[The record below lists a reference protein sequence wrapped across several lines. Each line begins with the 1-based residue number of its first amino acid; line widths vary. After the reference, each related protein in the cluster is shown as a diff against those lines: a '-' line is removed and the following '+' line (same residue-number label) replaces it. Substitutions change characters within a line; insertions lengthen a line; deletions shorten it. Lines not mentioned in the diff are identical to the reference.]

1 MPAPAPVLRTDTGC
15 ATFPIRESRI
25 LNVNL
30 KPQDFLVALKLLALG
45 EQHWTYAR
53 LANELGLS
61 TSEAHAAVQ
70 RGLAAGLLVDAG
82 IARAYAA
89 PRARA
94 APVARE
100 TATAA
105 GTDVYAAVAH
115 RKPADERTSL
125 DSAAVVKRHN
135 LAEFALHGARYAFPP
150 ERLPVGP
157 GVPTSHS
164 APAFAGVFAPNQ
176 EPLVWPDAHGT
187 LRGEGLEPLHP
198 CVPGAALRD
207 ASLYELLALFDAL
220 RAGRARERGMAVTRL
235 QKLID
240 PAARGA
246 AAKARRG

>member
-1 MPAPAPVLRTDTGC
+1 MT
-15 ATFPIRESRI
+15 
-25 LNVNL
+25 L
-30 KPQDFLVALKLLALG
+30 KPQDFLVALKLRSLG

-61 TSEAHAAVQ
+61 ASEAHAAVR
-70 RGLAAGLLVDAG
+70 RGLSAGLLADAAL
-82 IARAYAA
+82 ARAYAA

-100 TATAA
+100 AAA
-105 GTDVYAAVAH
+105 GTGLYAMAPH
-115 RKPADERTSL
+115 RKLAEERTGL
-125 DSAAVVKRHN
+125 DSAAVVNRHN

-164 APAFAGVFAPNQ
+164 APVFAGVFAPGQ
-176 EPLVWPDAHGT
+176 EPLVWPDAHGK
-187 LRGEGLEPLHP
+187 LRGEGLAPLHP

-207 ASLYELLALFDAL
+207 AALYDLLALFDAL
-220 RAGRARERGMAVTRL
+220 RAGRARERGMAATRL

-240 PAARGA
+240 PAPRPA
-246 AAKARRG
+246 AAKPRHG